1 MKIICENTRGETI
14 EFYRTPLWI
23 GSIDG
28 IGADYEVL
36 TSKNSG
42 QDGENYNGSTAAKR
56 PIVVVLDVKRVDYVA
71 QRNRLYNFFQP
82 RITGAFYYYE
92 GTNGKKINYKVEKVT
107 PTGGDGPI
115 KHIMLS
121 LICPDPK
128 FYALDE
134 EITNFITLQGNIKF
148 PLKIVSPFTVAT
160 KVITLIKNVY
170 NSSNV
175 AQGLTVKF
183 ASTGVVVN
191 PSLYDMQLLKKMQ
204 VNITMQ
210 QGDTITVTTGD
221 NNKRVTLTRAG
232 VTTNINN
239 LMAYPPVWLQAQQ
252 GDNLYRFNAE
262 SGIDSL
268 SVSILHTQAYWGA

>member
-14 EFYRTPLWI
+14 EFYRAPLWI
-23 GSIDG
+23 NSVDG
-28 IGADYEVL
+28 IGADYEVI

-42 QDGENYNGSTAAKR
+42 QDGENYNGSTAQKR
-56 PIVVVLDVKRVDYVA
+56 NIVIVLDMKRADYVS

-82 RITGAFYYYE
+82 RTAGTLYYYD
-92 GTNGKKINYKVEKVT
+92 TNESKKIGYYVEKIE
-107 PTGGDGPI
+107 PAGDGLI
-115 KHIMLS
+115 KHLTLS

-134 EITNFITLQGNIKF
+134 EVTNFITLQGNIKF